1 MISAAGIER
10 YVKEETQKTEKNI
23 GLEGAYKSSNR
34 GGGGINEGHGGEFF
48 RFKVLSVWSL
58 TRKY

>member
-1 MISAAGIER
+1 MISAAGIEH

-34 GGGGINEGHGGEFF
+34 GGGGINEGAQWEIFQISGYLAFDF
-48 RFKVLSVWSL
+48 
-58 TRKY
+58 

>member
-34 GGGGINEGHGGEFF
+34 GGGGIDECTQWDFF
-48 RFKVLSVWSL
+48 LIFG
-58 TRKY
+58 Y

>member
-34 GGGGINEGHGGEFF
+34 GGGGINEGARWGIFHILGYYS
-48 RFKVLSVWSL
+48 RA
-58 TRKY
+58 